1 MIEINGIKIDVRT
14 EDNYIVELFFNE
26 SSHQAISPLHQLAF
40 TQLTEYFNGQR
51 QQFDLPIKLEGT
63 AFQKAVWQQLQE
75 IPFGQTWSYQ
85 AIAENISRP
94 QSIRAVGNAV
104 GKNPIPIIVPCHRV
118 IRQDGSLGGFSGGID
133 IKIKLLE
140 VER

>member
-14 EDNYIVELFFNE
+14 EDNYIVELLFNE